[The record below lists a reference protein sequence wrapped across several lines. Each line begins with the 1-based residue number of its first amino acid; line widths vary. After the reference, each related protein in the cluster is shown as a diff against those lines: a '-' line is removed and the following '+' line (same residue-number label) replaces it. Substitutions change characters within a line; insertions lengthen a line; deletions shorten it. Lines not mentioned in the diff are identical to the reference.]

1 MRVRHVAQ
9 AGALGFFVMVLVAA
23 APAAQAQ
30 AQPPPPSLRVDL
42 GELFITSGANLQNGT
57 EPAAGPCGPGASTVP
72 NAAPPSANWAFALPF
87 NGSWHMRD
95 PAGLTLALGSPTAG
109 GAATAGA
116 QPLAVLARVSGSGN
130 PAEDTQTL
138 QGPTAPAQV
147 AFAFAPNATA
157 PLNATSGTALQ
168 LHVEFAQTTGWNI
181 RAQCG
186 QNSKLGPVVIYRGAP
201 GDGDFDGD
209 GIPNTEDL
217 DRDGDG
223 APNTSES
230 GTCAFFDPPI
240 AYADDGRIRPGNDTD
255 GDGYN
260 DEVECGASP
269 ASNPT
274 DRSSIPAQPRT
285 ILEILLPWILLLIVL
300 AILAAIVF
308 LFLRFGR
315 TVAVTIVSQP
325 ELFIP
330 PGSKGKYEVAAQ
342 SLVKKGEP
350 RTFQLAV
357 AGMPEGWDAKLNV
370 DHVTLEPQG
379 GATNRQTVWLEVEA
393 PTHTE
398 PESAVVSVKA
408 VPLNKAGRKD
418 TFKLPGRAETITSIN
433 VPPGSK
439 VPVKRGGKIE
449 AAAPAEAGPVA
460 LPLDQLGV
468 EPAAAKKLGV
478 AGVKDSEQLRT
489 ADAAALA
496 KKTKLPEEKLASW
509 QSVADLVR
517 LGMTPEQAAALAAA
531 GIGSI
536 GALSQADPAGVAAK
550 ASVDEKT
557 GKGWV
562 KAAGKFLKKSGEA
575 APEAPAAAPAAAPA
589 PAAGAPKPQLQVG
602 GLRHEPAAFH
612 QGDPVK
618 SIVNVAN
625 GGKDPNTIKLSL
637 YVNDGLADVQTVTV
651 KGGKSKEVQFKWT
664 AQEKNKLNIRGEI
677 VPG

>member
-57 EPAAGPCGPGASTVP
+57 APAAGPCQPGVQ
-72 NAAPPSANWAFALPF
+72 PPATTGTKSWSFALPF
-87 NGSWHMRD
+87 NGSWHMSTS
-95 PAGLTLALGSPTAG
+95 AQLALTLG
-109 GAATAGA
+109 GAPGTIGPGTLTITATLAGTD
-116 QPLAVLARVSGSGN
+116 N
-130 PAEDTQTL
+130 PVEDTFTQD
-138 QGPTAPAQV
+138 GPGQAPSSAT
-147 AFAFAPNATA
+147 FDLTPNATA

-168 LHVEFAQTTGWNI
+168 LTVAINAPPTSSFSV
-181 RAQCG
+181 QCG
-186 QNSKLGPVVIYRGAP
+186 PNSKLGPVAVFRGPP

-509 QSVADLVR
+509 QSVADLVC
-517 LGMTPEQAAALAAA
+517 LGMTPEQAAALAAG